1 MYFTATTI
9 PSEVT
14 FCQRDSK
21 LHNSKAIF
29 WHYFTRK
36 EGPFQWFGGG
46 GLFGFVFLKLQTSFS
61 PVPRDRG
68 SMTLK
73 EFVTDKIIFS
83 STDKSRISIRKMV
96 HRKHTYSCYYNFYK
110 IIIGVQLVIGLFL
123 PTMTYSMQTKIMCS
137 SNLFLTKIKHLFMD
151 VNFIKKFKE
160 GYFIFFFDSCKYT
173 FNDNQLASEIPSL
186 LSTYPSIYTG

>member
-14 FCQRDSK
+14 FCQRASE

-46 GLFGFVFLKLQTSFS
+46 RLFGFVFLKLQTSFLHK
-61 PVPRDRG
+61 DRG

-73 EFVTDKIIFS
+73 EFVTDRIIFS
-83 STDKSRISIRKMV
+83 STDKSQISIRKMV
-96 HRKHTYSCYYNFYK
+96 HRKHTYSYV
-110 IIIGVQLVIGLFL
+110 II
-123 PTMTYSMQTKIMCS
+123 T
-137 SNLFLTKIKHLFMD
+137 
-151 VNFIKKFKE
+151 
-160 GYFIFFFDSCKYT
+160 
-173 FNDNQLASEIPSL
+173 
-186 LSTYPSIYTG
+186 SIR